1 MFLVRI
7 ARKNMKINEGQWKSM
22 KHMSDWWILSV
33 GKRLKWPN
41 TFFKRNRLVL
51 SCVWRNKNRNTKL
64 YVHYVYIPLSVIGI
78 EYVKI
83 CGDSSWGR
91 GGKSTLSPCCELP
104 INTNVKGTKESRK
117 RTSMAKLCDQWSVV
131 ILFFENYLK
140 LKLNT
145 SY

>member
-64 YVHYVYIPLSVIGI
+64 YLHYIYIYIYTLVCHRYRNMSKYAVIVL
-78 EYVKI
+78 EEEVVSQHCLHAVNYRLTRMWRAQKNQEKEEVWRNYVISDQSWFCFLKI
-83 CGDSSWGR
+83 
-91 GGKSTLSPCCELP
+91 
-104 INTNVKGTKESRK
+104 I
-117 RTSMAKLCDQWSVV
+117 
-131 ILFFENYLK
+131 
-140 LKLNT
+140 
-145 SY
+145 